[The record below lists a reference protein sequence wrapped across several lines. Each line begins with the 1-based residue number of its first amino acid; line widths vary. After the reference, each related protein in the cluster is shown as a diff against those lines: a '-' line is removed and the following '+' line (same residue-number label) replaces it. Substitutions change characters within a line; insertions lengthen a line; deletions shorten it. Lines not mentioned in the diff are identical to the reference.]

1 MRGAVSRAAP
11 VGLGVASVEAGQGV
25 MDLPVYGE
33 MGEEELAGGM
43 QQEDVVDDA
52 ADMDASLPSTATAS
66 SEEVDEKTREM
77 LRSLLL
83 GDRRRLDTLVF
94 IQKLVHR

>member
-1 MRGAVSRAAP
+1 
-11 VGLGVASVEAGQGV
+11 

-33 MGEEELAGGM
+33 MGEDEIAGGMQEEVAGGM

-52 ADMDASLPSTATAS
+52 ADMDASLPSAAAAS

-83 GDRRRLDTLVF
+83 GDRRR
-94 IQKLVHR
+94 

>member
-11 VGLGVASVEAGQGV
+11 VGLGVAGVEAGQGV

-33 MGEEELAGGM
+33 MGEDELAGGM

-83 GDRRRLDTLVF
+83 GDRRR
-94 IQKLVHR
+94 